1 MMMYLIGAIVLLC
14 LIIVV
19 VLLVPGTDK
28 KRKNDGQ
35 YRFELF
41 ADGGRRITFGNPFN
55 GFLVYGG
62 AESGKTKSIGKPLL
76 EQFIKAALQVLSM
89 ITRTLT

>member
-28 KRKNDGQ
+28 KRKMTDSIVLNCSLT
-35 YRFELF
+35 E
-41 ADGGRRITFGNPFN
+41 ADALRLAIRSTGFWSMAGRSPARQNQSAN
-55 GFLVYGG
+55 LCW
-62 AESGKTKSIGKPLL
+62 SS
-76 EQFIKAALQVLSM
+76 S
-89 ITRTLT
+89 